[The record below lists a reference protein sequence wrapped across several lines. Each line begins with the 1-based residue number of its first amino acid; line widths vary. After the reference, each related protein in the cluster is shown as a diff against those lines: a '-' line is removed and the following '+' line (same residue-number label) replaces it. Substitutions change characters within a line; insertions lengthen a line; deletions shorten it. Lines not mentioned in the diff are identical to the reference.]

1 MTDNSDFMARYL
13 RPDDSDRHDQP
24 APPPVDDEE
33 ATVVEPQMPAPAPP
47 QPARLPP
54 PSGRNDAAATAY
66 GRPPG
71 GEGAHARPG
80 RSPSSA
86 DTGPQ
91 PRIPDGPPGDQRSAP
106 PRRGSNG
113 GFQQPAPIP
122 GKPRFRSSP
131 PAAVARRM
139 GTCGRSGRKVDTSG
153 GSARRSSG
161 GRSAHSGRRSGQ
173 AAPRACRNGLAQS
186 RVRVHRASGQPRRG
200 TGRTAGCGTG
210 RGASR
215 PIFRVIIRSRPC
227 R

>member
-1 MTDNSDFMARYL
+1 
-13 RPDDSDRHDQP
+13 
-24 APPPVDDEE
+24 
-33 ATVVEPQMPAPAPP
+33 MPAPAPP

-54 PSGRNDAAATAY
+54 PSGRDDAAATAY

-80 RSPSSA
+80 RSPCSA

-91 PRIPDGPPGDQRSAP
+91 PRIPDGPPGDQRSSPAP
-106 PRRGSNG
+106 AGQQRGS
-113 GFQQPAPIP
+113 F
-122 GKPRFRSSP
+122 SSLRRYRANRGSRTP

-161 GRSAHSGRRSGQ
+161 GRPAHSGRRSGQ

-186 RVRVHRASGQPRRG
+186 RLHLLRASGQPRRR
-200 TGRTAGCGTG
+200 TGRTQAAGLE
-210 RGASR
+210 GAHHVQYSG
-215 PIFRVIIRSRPC
+215 VIIRSRPC